1 MFLASA
7 ELADRVQDLPVARR
21 TRPRRQPRGTPEKRP
36 MRDTSKPANGI
47 RQDKVVITHDRSLRQ
62 CKTSQDSAVIG
73 YSDNTWAEDMAPQ
86 GCDQSADPA
95 AGNAWRRK
103 PPPRH
108 FWRESVKSR
117 EREGRALAVFNVL
130 SMPQSVTAVLVRQ
143 LFGPHLSTCP

>member
-1 MFLASA
+1 MANHL
-7 ELADRVQDLPVARR
+7 
-21 TRPRRQPRGTPEKRP
+21 PRRHMEQVERRLGEFDLQRAMPRGTPEKRP

-103 PPPRH
+103 PPPR
-108 FWRESVKSR
+108 
-117 EREGRALAVFNVL
+117 
-130 SMPQSVTAVLVRQ
+130 
-143 LFGPHLSTCP
+143 

>member
-1 MFLASA
+1 MKAPGVTHGSSF
-7 ELADRVQDLPVARR
+7 VQSRYRR
-21 TRPRRQPRGTPEKRP
+21 PSKSESFGNFAVCLNWSSHGGGTTPSPYTPRLVRFTSPAFAIRESPRGTPEKRP

-95 AGNAWRRK
+95 AGNAWAAQAASAA
-103 PPPRH
+103 
-108 FWRESVKSR
+108 F
-117 EREGRALAVFNVL
+117 LAGK
-130 SMPQSVTAVLVRQ
+130 R
-143 LFGPHLSTCP
+143 